1 MGALWS
7 QTAGQYMNRTFRR
20 LLALSIMFMTACTPV
35 PQSPTLPTRTMG
47 FADSLPPMRSF
58 AGNSVTT
65 PTRSNRE
72 IGKDF
77 MDLAFRM
84 ESGRPVTRLTRF
96 EAPISVRVTGQV
108 PASLTPDLR
117 ALLGRLRNEANIDI
131 FMTGAESASI
141 TIEAIPRA
149 VLNAAVPRAACFV
162 VPRVSSW
169 EEFKQVRRTPTVDW
183 TTLERRDRAAVFVP
197 SDVAPQEIRDC
208 LHEELAQALGPLND
222 LYRLSDSV
230 FNDDNIHAV
239 LTSFDMLILRA
250 YYDPA
255 LANGMTRGQVAARLN
270 PVLARL
276 NPTGEGRQARPQN
289 DTTRDW
295 IDNIETALTAGSSGQ
310 RRRNAALQAM
320 SLAGALNWVG
330 PRSGFAHYAFG
341 RLNVGYDSDIALASF
356 RESLRIYNRSPETRL
371 HAAHVSVQLA
381 AFAMSA
387 GDGAS
392 VLNLVEGAMP
402 IAASHENA
410 ALLATLMMFK
420 AEALEMLGRT
430 PEARTIRMDSL
441 GWARYGFG
449 ADANVRARLREIAS
463 LNPLKGI

>member
-1 MGALWS
+1 
-7 QTAGQYMNRTFRR
+7 MNRTFRR

-35 PQSPTLPTRTMG
+35 PQSNLAPTLPTRTMG
-47 FADSLPPMRSF
+47 LQDALPPMQSF
-58 AGNSVTT
+58 AGNRIVT

-84 ESGRPVTRLTRF
+84 ESGRPVARLTRF
-96 EAPISVRVTGQV
+96 EAPISVRVTGDV
-108 PASLTPDLR
+108 PASLPQDLR
-117 ALLGRLRNEANIDI
+117 ALLGRLRSEANIDI
-131 FMTGAESASI
+131 FMTGAETASI
-141 TIEAIPRA
+141 TIEAIPRR
-149 VLNAAVPRAACFV
+149 VLNEAVPRAACFV

-169 EEFKQVRRTPTVDW
+169 EEFKTVRRTPTVDW

-255 LANGMTRGQVAARLN
+255 LQNGMSRGQVAARLN

-276 NPTGEGRQARPQN
+276 NPAGEIQTARPQN

-295 IDNIETALTAGSSGQ
+295 IENIETALTAGSSAQ
-310 RRRNAALQAM
+310 RRRNAALQAV
-320 SLAGALNWVG
+320 SVAGALNWSG
-330 PRSGFAHYAFG
+330 PRDGFAHYAFG
-341 RLNVGYDSDIALASF
+341 RLNVGHDSDIALASF
-356 RESLRIYNRSPETRL
+356 NQALSIYNRSSETRL
-371 HAAHVSVQLA
+371 HSAHVSVQLA
-381 AFAMSA
+381 AFALSA
-387 GDGAS
+387 GDGAA

-402 IAASHENA
+402 IAARHENA

-420 AEALEMLGRT
+420 AEALEMTGQAAAA
-430 PEARTIRMDSL
+430 EAVRMDSL

-449 ADANVRARLREIAS
+449 SDQQVRARLREIAS

>member
-1 MGALWS
+1 MAIS
-7 QTAGQYMNRTFRR
+7 V
-20 LLALSIMFMTACTPV
+20 MFLTACTPV
-35 PQSPTLPTRTMG
+35 PQSSFGGPTLPTRTMG
-47 FADSLPPMRSF
+47 LQDSLPPMRSF
-58 AGNSVTT
+58 AGNRVIT

-77 MDLAFRM
+77 MDLSFRM

-96 EAPISVRVTGQV
+96 EAPITVRVTGDV
-108 PASLTPDLR
+108 PPSLTPDLR
-117 ALLGRLRNEANIDI
+117 ILLGRLRNEANIDI
-131 FMTGAESASI
+131 SMTGAQTASI
-141 TIEAIPRA
+141 TVEAIPRA

-169 EEFKQVRRTPTVDW
+169 EEFKSVRRTPTVDW

-239 LTSFDMLILRA
+239 LTSFDMLVLRA
-250 YYDPA
+250 YYDQA
-255 LANGMTRGQVAARLN
+255 LRNGMTRGEVAARLD
-270 PVLARL
+270 PILSRL
-276 NPTGEGRQARPQN
+276 NPAGDSRAARPRN
-289 DTTRDW
+289 DTTRGW
-295 IDNIETALTAGSSGQ
+295 IDNIETALTAGSSPAS
-310 RRRNAALQAM
+310 RRNAALHAV
-320 SLAGALNWVG
+320 SLAGAMNWDG
-330 PRSGFAHYAFG
+330 PRNGFAHYAFG
-341 RLNVGYDSDIALASF
+341 RLNVGYDSDIALSAF
-356 RESLRIYNRSPETRL
+356 NQALRIYNRSPETRL

-381 AFAMSA
+381 AFALSA
-387 GDGAS
+387 GDGAT
-392 VLNLVEGAMP
+392 VLSLVDGAMP
-402 IAASHENA
+402 IAAAHENA

-420 AEALEMLGRT
+420 AEALEMTGRVT
-430 PEARTIRMDSL
+430 EARVVRMDSL

-449 ADANVRARLREIAS
+449 ADANVRARLSEIAS

>member
-1 MGALWS
+1 VGALWS

-47 FADSLPPMRSF
+47 FADSLPPMRS
-58 AGNSVTT
+58 
-65 PTRSNRE
+65 
-72 IGKDF
+72 
-77 MDLAFRM
+77 
-84 ESGRPVTRLTRF
+84 
-96 EAPISVRVTGQV
+96 
-108 PASLTPDLR
+108 DLR

-222 LYRLSDSV
+222 LYHEELAQALGPLNDLYRLSDSV

-289 DTTRDW
+289 DTTR
-295 IDNIETALTAGSSGQ
+295 EG
-310 RRRNAALQAM
+310 
-320 SLAGALNWVG
+320 
-330 PRSGFAHYAFG
+330 
-341 RLNVGYDSDIALASF
+341 
-356 RESLRIYNRSPETRL
+356 RSPQRL
-371 HAAHVSVQLA
+371 C
-381 AFAMSA
+381 
-387 GDGAS
+387 
-392 VLNLVEGAMP
+392 
-402 IAASHENA
+402 
-410 ALLATLMMFK
+410 ALRLWS
-420 AEALEMLGRT
+420 
-430 PEARTIRMDSL
+430 PERWI
-441 GWARYGFG
+441 
-449 ADANVRARLREIAS
+449 
-463 LNPLKGI
+463 

>member
-1 MGALWS
+1 
-7 QTAGQYMNRTFRR
+7 MNRTFRR
-20 LLALSIMFMTACTPV
+20 LMAISVMFLTACTPV
-35 PQSPTLPTRTMG
+35 PQSSFGGPTLPTRTMG
-47 FADSLPPMRSF
+47 LQDSLPPMRSF
-58 AGNSVTT
+58 AGNRVIT

-72 IGKDF
+72 VGKDF
-77 MDLAFRM
+77 MDLSFRM

-96 EAPISVRVTGQV
+96 EAPVTVRVTGDV
-108 PASLTPDLR
+108 PPSLTPDLR
-117 ALLGRLRNEANIDI
+117 ILLGRLRTEANIDI
-131 FMTGAESASI
+131 SMTGAQTASI

-169 EEFKQVRRTPTVDW
+169 EEFKSVRRTPTVDW

-239 LTSFDMLILRA
+239 LTSFDMLVLRA

-255 LANGMTRGQVAARLN
+255 LSNGMTRGQVAARLD
-270 PVLARL
+270 PILSRL
-276 NPTGEGRQARPQN
+276 NPAGDSRADRPRN
-289 DTTRDW
+289 DTTRSW
-295 IDNIETALTAGSSGQ
+295 IDNIETALSAGSSPAS
-310 RRRNAALQAM
+310 RRNAALHAV
-320 SLAGALNWVG
+320 SLAGAMNWDG
-330 PRSGFAHYAFG
+330 PRDGFAHYALG
-341 RLNVGYDSDIALASF
+341 RLNVGYDSDIALSAF
-356 RESLRIYNRSPETRL
+356 NQALRIYNRSPETRL

-381 AFAMSA
+381 AFALSA
-387 GDGAS
+387 GDGAA
-392 VLNLVEGAMP
+392 VLSLVDGAMP
-402 IAASHENA
+402 IAAAHENA

-420 AEALEMLGRT
+420 AEALEMTGRGA
-430 PEARTIRMDSL
+430 EASAVRMDSL

-449 ADANVRARLREIAS
+449 ADANVRARLSEIAS

>member
-1 MGALWS
+1 
-7 QTAGQYMNRTFRR
+7 MNQTFRR
-20 LLALSIMFMTACTPV
+20 IVALSVMFMTACTPV
-35 PQSPTLPTRTMG
+35 PQSNQLPTRTMG
-47 FADSLPPMRSF
+47 LQDSLPPMRSF
-58 AGNSVTT
+58 EGNRVNT

-77 MDLAFRM
+77 MDLSFRM

-96 EAPISVRVTGQV
+96 EAPITVRVTGSV
-108 PASLTPDLR
+108 PPSMTPDLR

-131 FMTGAESASI
+131 IMTGSANASI

-149 VLNAAVPRAACFV
+149 ELNAAVPRAACFV

-169 EEFKQVRRTPTVDW
+169 EEFKQVRRTPTIDW
-183 TTLERRDRAAVFVP
+183 TTLERRDRATVFVP

-255 LANGMTRGQVAARLN
+255 LRNGMSRGEVAARLD
-270 PVLARL
+270 PILSRL
-276 NPTGEGRQARPQN
+276 NPAGDRRPSRPRN
-289 DTTRDW
+289 DTTRNW
-295 IDNIETALTAGSSGQ
+295 IDNIETALTAGSSPQ
-310 RRRNAALQAM
+310 RRRNAALQAV
-320 SLAGALNWVG
+320 SLAGAMNWVG
-330 PRSGFAHYAFG
+330 PRDGFAHYAFG
-341 RLNVGYDSDIALASF
+341 RLNVGYDSDIALSAF
-356 RESLRIYNRSPETRL
+356 NQALRIYNRSPETRL

-381 AFAMSA
+381 AFALSA
-387 GDGAS
+387 GDGAA
-392 VLNLVEGAMP
+392 VLQLVESAMP
-402 IAASHENA
+402 IAAAHENA

-420 AEALEMLGRT
+420 AEALEMTGQADAAAAVRL
-430 PEARTIRMDSL
+430 DSL

-449 ADANVRARLREIAS
+449 SNTNVRARLHEIAS

>member
-1 MGALWS
+1 
-7 QTAGQYMNRTFRR
+7 MNRTVRR
-20 LLALSIMFMTACTPV
+20 LLALSVMFMTACTPV
-35 PQSPTLPTRTMG
+35 PQNLSPQNSSGTPIQPTRAMG
-47 FADSLPPMRSF
+47 LQDSLPPMRSF
-58 AGNSVTT
+58 AGNTVNT

-84 ESGRPVTRLTRF
+84 ESGRPVVRLTRF
-96 EAPISVRVTGQV
+96 EAPISVRVTGQI
-108 PASLTPDLR
+108 PPSLTPDLR
-117 ALLGRLRNEANIDI
+117 ALLGRIRNEAGIDI
-131 FMTGAESASI
+131 FMTGASTASI

-149 VLNAAVPRAACFV
+149 ELNAAVPRAACFV

-169 EEFKQVRRTPTVDW
+169 EEFKTVRRTPTVDW

-255 LANGMTRGQVAARLN
+255 LSNGMSRGQVAARLN
-270 PVLARL
+270 GVLSRL
-276 NPTGEGRQARPQN
+276 NPAGDSRAARPQN

-295 IDNIETALTAGSSGQ
+295 IDNIETALTAGSTGQ
-310 RRRNAALQAM
+310 RRRNAALQAV
-320 SLAGALNWVG
+320 SLAGALNWSG
-330 PRSGFAHYAFG
+330 PRNGFAHYAFG
-341 RLNVGYDSDIALASF
+341 RLNVGHDSDIALASF
-356 RESLRIYNRSPETRL
+356 RESMRIYNHSPETRL

-381 AFAMSA
+381 AFAMSS
-387 GDGAS
+387 GDADA
-392 VLNLVEGAMP
+392 VLTLVEGAMP
-402 IAASHENA
+402 IAAAHENA

-420 AEALEMLGRT
+420 AEALEMMGRA
-430 PEARTIRMDSL
+430 PEARLVRMDSL

-449 ADANVRARLREIAS
+449 ADTNVRARLREIAS
-463 LNPLKGI
+463 LNPLKGT

>member
-1 MGALWS
+1 MGL
-7 QTAGQYMNRTFRR
+7 Q
-20 LLALSIMFMTACTPV
+20 
-35 PQSPTLPTRTMG
+35 
-47 FADSLPPMRSF
+47 DSLPPMRSF
-58 AGNSVTT
+58 AGNRVIT

-77 MDLAFRM
+77 MDLSFRM

-96 EAPISVRVTGQV
+96 EAPITVRVTGDV
-108 PASLTPDLR
+108 PPSLTPDLR
-117 ALLGRLRNEANIDI
+117 ILLGRLRNEANIDI
-131 FMTGAESASI
+131 SMTSAQTASI
-141 TIEAIPRA
+141 TVEAIPRA

-169 EEFKQVRRTPTVDW
+169 EEFKSVRRTPTVDW

-239 LTSFDMLILRA
+239 LTSFDMLVLRA

-255 LANGMTRGQVAARLN
+255 LRNGMSRGEVAARLD
-270 PVLARL
+270 PILSRL
-276 NPTGEGRQARPQN
+276 NPAGDSRAARPRN
-289 DTTRDW
+289 DTTRGW
-295 IDNIETALTAGSSGQ
+295 IDNIETALTAGSSPAS
-310 RRRNAALQAM
+310 RRNAALHAV
-320 SLAGALNWVG
+320 SLAGAMNWDG
-330 PRSGFAHYAFG
+330 PRNGFAHYAFG
-341 RLNVGYDSDIALASF
+341 RLNVGYDSDIALSAF
-356 RESLRIYNRSPETRL
+356 NQALRIYNRSPETRL

-381 AFAMSA
+381 AFALSA
-387 GDGAS
+387 GDGAT
-392 VLNLVEGAMP
+392 VLSLVDGAMP
-402 IAASHENA
+402 IAAAHENA

-420 AEALEMLGRT
+420 AEALEMTGRVT
-430 PEARTIRMDSL
+430 EARVVRMDSL

-449 ADANVRARLREIAS
+449 ADANVRARLSEIAS

>member
-1 MGALWS
+1 MAIS
-7 QTAGQYMNRTFRR
+7 V
-20 LLALSIMFMTACTPV
+20 MFLTACTPV
-35 PQSPTLPTRTMG
+35 PQSSFGGPTLPTRTMG
-47 FADSLPPMRSF
+47 LQDSLPPMRSF
-58 AGNSVTT
+58 AGNRVIT

-77 MDLAFRM
+77 MDLSFRM

-96 EAPISVRVTGQV
+96 EAPITVRVTGDV
-108 PASLTPDLR
+108 PPSLTPDLR
-117 ALLGRLRNEANIDI
+117 ILLGRLRNEANIDI
-131 FMTGAESASI
+131 SMTGAQTASI
-141 TIEAIPRA
+141 TVEAIPRA

-169 EEFKQVRRTPTVDW
+169 EEFKSVRRTPTVDW

-239 LTSFDMLILRA
+239 LTSFDMLVLRA

-255 LANGMTRGQVAARLN
+255 LRNGMSRGEVAARLD
-270 PVLARL
+270 PILSRL
-276 NPTGEGRQARPQN
+276 NPAGDSRAARPRN
-289 DTTRDW
+289 DTTRGW
-295 IDNIETALTAGSSGQ
+295 IDNIETALTAGSSPAS
-310 RRRNAALQAM
+310 RRNAALHAV
-320 SLAGALNWVG
+320 SLAGAMNWDG
-330 PRSGFAHYAFG
+330 PRNGFAHYAFG
-341 RLNVGYDSDIALASF
+341 RLNVGYDSDIALSAF
-356 RESLRIYNRSPETRL
+356 NQALRIYNRSPETRL

-381 AFAMSA
+381 AFALSA
-387 GDGAS
+387 GDGAT
-392 VLNLVEGAMP
+392 VLSLVDGAMP
-402 IAASHENA
+402 IAAAHENA

-420 AEALEMLGRT
+420 AEALEMTGRVT
-430 PEARTIRMDSL
+430 EARVVRMDSL

-449 ADANVRARLREIAS
+449 ADANVRARLSEIAS

>member
-1 MGALWS
+1 
-7 QTAGQYMNRTFRR
+7 MNRSFRR
-20 LLALSIMFMTACTPV
+20 LLALSVMFLTACTPV
-35 PQSPTLPTRTMG
+35 PQSSFGPTLPTRTMG
-47 FADSLPPMRSF
+47 LQDSLPPMRSF
-58 AGNSVTT
+58 AGNRVIT

-72 IGKDF
+72 IGRDF
-77 MDLAFRM
+77 MDLSFRM

-96 EAPISVRVTGQV
+96 EAPITVRVTGDV
-108 PASLTPDLR
+108 PPSLAPDLR
-117 ALLGRLRNEANIDI
+117 ALLGRLRAEAGIDI
-131 FMTGAESASI
+131 FMTGAQTASI
-141 TIEAIPRA
+141 TVEAIPRA

-169 EEFKQVRRTPTVDW
+169 EEFKSARRTPTVDW
-183 TTLERRDRAAVFVP
+183 TTLERRNHAAVFVP

-239 LTSFDMLILRA
+239 LTSFDMLILRT

-255 LANGMTRGQVAARLN
+255 LRNGMSRGEVAARLD
-270 PVLARL
+270 PILSRL
-276 NPTGEGRQARPQN
+276 NPAGDGRAARPRN
-289 DTTRDW
+289 DTTRNW
-295 IDNIETALTAGSSGQ
+295 IDNIETALTAGSSAT
-310 RRRNAALQAM
+310 RRRNAALQAV
-320 SLAGALNWVG
+320 SLAGALNWSG
-330 PRSGFAHYAFG
+330 PRNGFAHYAFG
-341 RLNVGYDSDIALASF
+341 RLNVGYDSDIALSAF
-356 RESLRIYNRSPETRL
+356 NQALRIYNNSTETRL

-381 AFAMSA
+381 AFALSA
-387 GDGAS
+387 GDGAT
-392 VLNLVEGAMP
+392 VLNIVENAMP
-402 IAASHENA
+402 IAAAHENA

-420 AEALEMLGRT
+420 AEALEMIGR
-430 PEARTIRMDSL
+430 EAEANAVRMDSL

>member
-1 MGALWS
+1 M
-7 QTAGQYMNRTFRR
+7 TRTFRR

-35 PQSPTLPTRTMG
+35 PPQTQLPTRTMG
-47 FADSLPPMRSF
+47 FEQSLPPMQMF
-58 AGNSVTT
+58 AGNRVTT

-84 ESGRPVTRLTRF
+84 ESGRPVARLTRF
-96 EAPISVRVTGQV
+96 ESPISVRVTGDV
-108 PASLTPDLR
+108 PVSLTPDLR
-117 ALLGRLRNEANIDI
+117 ALLSRLRNEANIDI
-131 FMTGAESASI
+131 FMTSGPSASI

-149 VLNAAVPRAACFV
+149 ELNRAVPRAACFV

-169 EEFKQVRRTPTVDW
+169 EEFKTVRRTPTVDW
-183 TTLERRDRAAVFVP
+183 TTLERRDRATVFVP

-255 LANGMTRGQVAARLN
+255 LQNGMTRGQVAARLGA
-270 PVLARL
+270 VLARL
-276 NPTGEGRQARPQN
+276 NPAGEAQPPRPQN

-295 IDNIETALTAGSSGQ
+295 IENIEIALTAGSTPS
-310 RRRNAALQAM
+310 RRRNAALQAV
-320 SLAGALNWVG
+320 STAGALNWVG
-330 PRSGFAHYAFG
+330 PRTGFAHYAFG
-341 RLNVGYDSDIALASF
+341 RLNVGYDSDIALQSF
-356 RESLRIYNRSPETRL
+356 REALAIYNRSPETRL

-381 AFAMSA
+381 AFALSS
-387 GDGAS
+387 GDAAA
-392 VLNLVEGAMP
+392 VLNLVEGALP
-402 IAASHENA
+402 IAAAHENA

-420 AEALEMLGRT
+420 AEALEMSGQAAAA
-430 PEARTIRMDSL
+430 EAVRMDSL

-449 ADANVRARLREIAS
+449 SDAQVRARLREIAS
-463 LNPLKGI
+463 LNPLKGT

>member
-1 MGALWS
+1 
-7 QTAGQYMNRTFRR
+7 MNRTFRR
-20 LLALSIMFMTACTPV
+20 MLALSVMFMTACTPI

-47 FADSLPPMRSF
+47 LQDSLPPMRSF
-58 AGNSVTT
+58 AGSRVNT

-84 ESGRPVTRLTRF
+84 ESGRVVARLTRF
-96 EAPISVRVTGQV
+96 EAPISVRVTGDV
-108 PASLTPDLR
+108 PPSLTPDLR
-117 ALLGRLRNEANIDI
+117 ALLGRLRNEADIDI
-131 FMTGAESASI
+131 FMTGAGSASI
-141 TIEAIPRA
+141 TVEAIPRS

-169 EEFKQVRRTPTVDW
+169 EEFKTVRRTPTVDW

-239 LTSFDMLILRA
+239 LTSFDMLVLRA

-255 LANGMTRGQVAARLN
+255 LRNGMSRGEVAARLD
-270 PVLARL
+270 PILSRL
-276 NPTGEGRQARPQN
+276 NPAGDTQMPRPRN

-295 IDNIETALTAGSSGQ
+295 IENIETALTAGSSAN
-310 RRRNAALQAM
+310 RRRSAALQAV
-320 SLAGALNWVG
+320 SLAGAMNWSG
-330 PRSGFAHYAFG
+330 PRDGFAHYAFG

-356 RESLRIYNRSPETRL
+356 NEALRIYNRSSETRL

-381 AFAMSA
+381 AFALSA
-387 GDGAS
+387 GDGAA
-392 VLNLVEGAMP
+392 VLNLVDSAMP
-402 IAASHENA
+402 IAAAHENA

-420 AEALEMLGRT
+420 AEALEMTGRT
-430 PEARTIRMDSL
+430 SEASAVRMDSL

-449 ADANVRARLREIAS
+449 ANANVRARLREIAS